1 MGSMLKFDSDRRE
14 LVRERRQARME
25 RKTLRRKDRERK
37 RTTTATIPTASMT
50 STLSATQ
57 RAADER
63 VRDHVDRIVEQ
74 ALDRH
79 DQRAA
84 AGNTVA
90 LSAPTAPTAP
100 DIAARRPALQAR
112 PVRGIAT
119 SPGTPATRSRDAGEQ
134 LTVGGGAESRAPRVS
149 RVSRR
154 ERDLAA
160 FRERRQHAADAAR
173 EEAGAR
179 IARRGEL
186 ASVAD
191 ALAALAHPAA
201 APWTAEREQL
211 ERALDTGRFSE
222 VGAQARRAL
231 WAIAR
236 DAARISPRAPRDPDL
251 ALAACVAYAIIA
263 RAPRSALRSAH
274 RTRPTPRVR
283 PVARRAFWR

>member
-14 LVRERRQARME
+14 LARERRQARME
-25 RKTLRRKDRERK
+25 RKAHRREDRERK
-37 RTTTATIPTASMT
+37 RTTTAPIPTASTT

-63 VRDHVDRIVEQ
+63 ARDHVDRIVEQ

-79 DQRAA
+79 DQP
-84 AGNTVA
+84 AGAGSTA
-90 LSAPTAPTAP
+90 PSAPTAPTAP

-112 PVRGIAT
+112 PARVIPTAPR
-119 SPGTPATRSRDAGEQ
+119 TPATRSLDADEQ
-134 LTVGGGAESRAPRVS
+134 LTVDGGAEDRAP

-160 FRERRQHAADAAR
+160 FRERRQHAADTAR
-173 EEAGAR
+173 EEARAR
-179 IARRGEL
+179 IARAGEL

-201 APWTAEREQL
+201 VAWTAEREQL
-211 ERALDTGRFSE
+211 ERALENGRFSE

-236 DAARISPRAPRDPDL
+236 DAARTSPRAPRDPDL

-283 PVARRAFWR
+283 PVAHRAFWR